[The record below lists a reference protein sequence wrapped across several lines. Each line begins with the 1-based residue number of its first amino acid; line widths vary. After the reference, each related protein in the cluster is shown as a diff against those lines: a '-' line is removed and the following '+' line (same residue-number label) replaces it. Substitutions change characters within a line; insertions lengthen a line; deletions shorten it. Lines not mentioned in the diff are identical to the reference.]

1 MSTVMATKKHKKN
14 KKECFKK
21 QKHSTKNTFSHH

>member
-14 KKECFKK
+14 VLKQQKYTAQKKHVFL
-21 QKHSTKNTFSHH
+21 HP